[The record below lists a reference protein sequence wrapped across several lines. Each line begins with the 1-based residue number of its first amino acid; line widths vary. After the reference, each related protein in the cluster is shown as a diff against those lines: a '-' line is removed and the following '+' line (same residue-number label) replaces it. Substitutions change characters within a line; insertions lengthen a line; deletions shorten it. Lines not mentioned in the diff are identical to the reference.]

1 MTEPVSSHNA
11 TDRPPGGKPDDP
23 AAYSAVL
30 KKCRRR
36 RMLLFAT
43 VLIYIPALVVTYLIT
58 PTDRAMGT
66 VFCIWVVFLLA
77 TTFLAALCRC
87 PRCGNLF
94 HVNGMALLFL
104 RKCLHCQLHINAD
117 KTANKSEYLQNV
129 HSNKQ
134 GRP

>member
-1 MTEPVSSHNA
+1 MKPLTSSNDHAEQNTGNRQEEPVQ
-11 TDRPPGGKPDDP
+11 
-23 AAYSAVL
+23 YSTAL
-30 KKCRRR
+30 KKARRR
-36 RMLLFAT
+36 RMLFFAT
-43 VLIYIPALVVTYLIT
+43 VLIYIPALVVTNLLV

-66 VFCIWVVFLLA
+66 VFCIWVVLLLA

-117 KTANKSEYLQNV
+117 KEVNSAGP
-129 HSNKQ
+129 KQ
-134 GRP
+134 